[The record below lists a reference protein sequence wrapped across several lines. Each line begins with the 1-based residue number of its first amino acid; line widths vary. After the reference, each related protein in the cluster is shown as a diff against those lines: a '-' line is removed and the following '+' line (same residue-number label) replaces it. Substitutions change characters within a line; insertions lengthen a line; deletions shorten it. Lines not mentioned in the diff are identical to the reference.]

1 MMGEFSDKCKQ
12 AKERAIYNFYHG
24 LSCSESVYE
33 ALHFTGIIDEA
44 DVAYSTV
51 ALCAGLGG
59 GIGTSGLSCGALSG
73 AAMAVGSKYG
83 RKDPRNSKPDGLY
96 DGEYLRYNN
105 LVQDFVKSMGSGL
118 CRDIVAPYSQ
128 DYYSSERKDRCAEAI
143 VAGIEVACKY
153 ISMNIDEVKK
163 LSWGPNVAG
172 NK

>member
-1 MMGEFSDKCKQ
+1 MSEFEDRCKQ
-12 AKERAIYNFYHG
+12 AKEMAVYNFYHG

-33 ALHFTGIIDEA
+33 ALLRSGVIDEA
-44 DVAYSTV
+44 DAAYSTV

-73 AAMAVGSKYG
+73 AAMAVGSKHG
-83 RKDPRNSKPDGLY
+83 RKDPRNAKPDGLY

-105 LVQDFVKSMGSGL
+105 MVQDFVKIMGSGL
-118 CRDIVAPYSQ
+118 CRDIVAPYSKN
-128 DYYSSERKDRCAEAI
+128 YHCPERKDHCAEAI
-143 VAGIEVACKY
+143 AAGIDVACKY
-153 ISMNIDEVKK
+153 ISMSIEEVKK